1 MNLYE
6 VLIDYP
12 DVLTPEDVQEI
23 LHLSRSTVY
32 ELLMGGVIK
41 SIRIGKKY
49 RIPKLYMLQFLYPG
63 TDFFDLERGKREDEY
78 SGDNPPSA

>member
-23 LHLSRSTVY
+23 LQLSRSTVY
-32 ELLMGGVIK
+32 ELLMGGAIK
-41 SIRIGKKY
+41 SIRIRKKY

-63 TDFFDLERGKREDEY
+63 TDFLDLERGKRKDEY
-78 SGDNPPSA
+78 CGDNSPSA